1 MTTAATTGPVA
12 DRRLREGKLEQT
24 CTACGRMEAAGSHCT
39 RCLRVMD
46 PGDWYRNGDMQAR
59 QDRAGMAPA
68 TPPKRPPS
76 RPSRASG
83 PLTLELAP

>member
-1 MTTAATTGPVA
+1 MTPIETAGPVV

-24 CTACGRMEAAGSHCT
+24 CTACGRMEAAGSRCT
-39 RCLRVMD
+39 GCQRVMD